1 MLHVSFPALL
11 LRCLHVIE
19 KYVFNDWNF
28 VGYFMVVFLADT
40 VLGIALSFRRQQH
53 HSRNFRQVF
62 TKLIQYVLALISV
75 HVLIEF
81 QVDGQPN
88 VFTQLAAK
96 VFKGG
101 MYLAVLWAE
110 VKSIDENL
118 RLLGLRGLPFPP
130 FMRRW
135 FADFEKSGA
144 FVASTDP
151 ADPAGLPGAV
161 PAPLATAEAVS
172 TTT

>member
-1 MLHVSFPALL
+1 MLPSTSALL
-11 LRCLHVIE
+11 MRCLHGFE
-19 KYVFNDWNF
+19 KYVFSDWNF
-28 VGYFMVVFLADT
+28 VGYFMVVFLVDT
-40 VLGIALSFRRQQH
+40 VLGVLLSFRRGHH

-62 TKLIQYVLALISV
+62 TKLIQYVLALVSV

-88 VFTQLAAK
+88 VLTKLASK
-96 VFKGG
+96 LFKGG

-118 RLLGLRGLPFPP
+118 RLLGWKGLPFPP
-130 FMRRW
+130 FVRRW

-144 FVASTDP
+144 FTTSRDP

-161 PAPLATAEAVS
+161 PEPAETEPAT
-172 TTT
+172 